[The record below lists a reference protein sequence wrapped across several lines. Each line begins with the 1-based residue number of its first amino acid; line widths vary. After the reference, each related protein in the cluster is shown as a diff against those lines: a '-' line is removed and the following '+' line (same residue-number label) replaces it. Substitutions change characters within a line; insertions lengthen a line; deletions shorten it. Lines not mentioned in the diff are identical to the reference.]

1 MSDLVYILHHAV
13 CLYDV
18 IANTCRGDFKT
29 RFTMTSLAQQE
40 EKKNNFAHVNMTN
53 TKHVNKS
60 VFIFSKKCITL
71 H

>member
-1 MSDLVYILHHAV
+1 M
-13 CLYDV
+13 
-18 IANTCRGDFKT
+18 T
-29 RFTMTSLAQQE
+29 RLAQQE

-53 TKHVNKS
+53 AKLVNKA